1 MMVGQLIVDGLATG
15 LLLALPSLALT
26 VVFGILKF
34 PNFAIGA
41 TLTLGAY
48 AAWVANTSLQLPLF
62 AAGAVSALV
71 VATACVACDALV
83 FARLREG
90 GSIVL
95 LVASMGV
102 SLVLEN
108 ICRFAF
114 GNATRNFNVAIA
126 RPIRWHGLRISH
138 EQLTAAVTVLVCV
151 LVVQLLFYASP
162 LGRAMRA
169 TADNPMLAA
178 VRGVERATIVRITW
192 MLSGALL
199 AIAGVLAG
207 LDRAVDPL
215 LGWSYQIPA
224 FAAAILGGLG
234 SPFGAVVG
242 ALVIGLAEELSVLVL
257 PTNYRQV
264 VSFGIILVLLL
275 VRTQGLLGARAVR
288 R

>member
-1 MMVGQLIVDGLATG
+1 MMLGQLIVDGLATG

-48 AAWVANTSLQLPLF
+48 VGWIANTFLHLPLF
-62 AAGAVSALV
+62 AAGAVSAVV
-71 VATACVACDALV
+71 VAAVCVLCDMVVLS
-83 FARLREG
+83 RLRDG

-95 LVASMGV
+95 LVASMGI

-108 ICRFAF
+108 VCRFAF
-114 GNATRNFNVAIA
+114 GNATRNFDVAIA
-126 RPIRWHGLRISH
+126 RPVRWHGLRISH
-138 EQLTAAVTVLVCV
+138 EHFTTAATVLVCV
-151 LVVQLLFYASP
+151 VIVQLLFYASP

-169 TADNPMLAA
+169 TADNPTLAA
-178 VRGVERATIVRITW
+178 VRGVERETIVRITW
-192 MLSGALL
+192 ILSGALL

-275 VRTQGLLGARAVR
+275 VRTQGLLGAKAVR

>member
-48 AAWVANTSLQLPLF
+48 AAWVANTILQLPLF
-62 AAGAVSALV
+62 AAGAVAALV
-71 VATACVACDALV
+71 VAAVCVLSDVLV
-83 FARLREG
+83 FARLRDA

-95 LVASMGV
+95 LVASMGL
-102 SLVLEN
+102 SLLLEN
-108 ICRFAF
+108 VCRFAF
-114 GNATRNFNVAIA
+114 GNATRNFDVAIE

-138 EQLTAAVTVLVCV
+138 EQLTSAATVVVCV
-151 LVVQLLFYASP
+151 LLVQLVIYGSP

-169 TADNPMLAA
+169 TADNPTLAA
-178 VRGVERATIVRITW
+178 VRGVERETIVRITW
-192 MLSGALL
+192 ALAGALL

-234 SPFGAVVG
+234 SPFGAVIG

-264 VSFGIILVLLL
+264 VSFAIILVLLL
-275 VRTQGLLGARAVR
+275 VRTQGLLGAKAVR

>member
-1 MMVGQLIVDGLATG
+1 MLGQLIVDGLATG

-48 AAWVANTSLQLPLF
+48 AGWVANTFLHLPLPV
-62 AAGAVSALV
+62 AGAVSALF
-71 VATACVACDALV
+71 VAAVCVLCDALV
-83 FARLREG
+83 FARLRDG

-95 LVASMGV
+95 LVASMGI

-108 ICRFAF
+108 VCRFAF
-114 GNATRNFNVAIA
+114 GNTTRNFDVAIA

-138 EQLTAAVTVLVCV
+138 EHLTTAATVLVCV

-169 TADNPMLAA
+169 TADNPTLAA
-178 VRGVERATIVRITW
+178 VRGVERETIVRITW
-192 MLSGALL
+192 VLSGALL

-242 ALVIGLAEELSVLVL
+242 ALVIGLAEELSGLVL

-275 VRTQGLLGARAVR
+275 VRTQGLLGAKAVR

>member
-1 MMVGQLIVDGLATG
+1 MIGQLIVDGLATG
-15 LLLALPSLALT
+15 LLLALPALALT

-48 AAWVANTSLQLPLF
+48 AAWVANTLLHLPLL
-62 AAGAVSALV
+62 AAGVLSALV
-71 VATACVACDALV
+71 VAGTWVLSDRLV
-83 FARLREG
+83 FAHLRDR

-114 GNATRNFNVAIA
+114 GNTTRNFDFAIA
-126 RPIRWHGLRISH
+126 RPIRWHGLRINQ
-138 EQLTAAVTVLVCV
+138 EQLIAATTVLLCV
-151 LVVQLLFYASP
+151 VLVQLLFYASP

-169 TADNPMLAA
+169 TADNPTLAA
-178 VRGVERATIVRITW
+178 VRGVERETIVRITW
-192 MLSGALL
+192 ALSGALL
-199 AIAGVLAG
+199 AISGVLAG

-242 ALVIGLAEELSVLVL
+242 ALVIGLAEELSLLVL

-264 VSFGIILVLLL
+264 VSFCIILVLLL
-275 VRTQGLLGARAVR
+275 MRTQGLLGARVVGK
-288 R
+288 